1 MKHPMQF
8 DRNKGNKKQIDGLP
22 APLKENFPKT
32 ASLMNI
38 LITFAGNPAPM
49 HG

>member
-1 MKHPMQF
+1 MTSKLMGYPPF
-8 DRNKGNKKQIDGLP
+8 ERKCPKK
-22 APLKENFPKT
+22 AP
-32 ASLMNI
+32 LMNI